1 MVSRGENRPSLG
13 VGGTSTNCMPGRLEL
28 NGWWSGLLVIV
39 SSLGERIAS
48 SSEYVCST
56 LTCLFESLGLL
67 KFGID
72 GAVKPSGTSPNPP
85 IAPLN
90 L

>member
-13 VGGTSTNCMPGRLEL
+13 VGGTSTNCIPGRLEL

-39 SSLGERIAS
+39 SSLGERISLS
-48 SSEYVCST
+48 SGYGCSL
-56 LTCLFESLGLL
+56 LTWLFGSLGLL

-72 GAVKPSGTSPNPP
+72 GAVRPRGTSPNPP
-85 IAPLN
+85 LAPLN
-90 L
+90 R